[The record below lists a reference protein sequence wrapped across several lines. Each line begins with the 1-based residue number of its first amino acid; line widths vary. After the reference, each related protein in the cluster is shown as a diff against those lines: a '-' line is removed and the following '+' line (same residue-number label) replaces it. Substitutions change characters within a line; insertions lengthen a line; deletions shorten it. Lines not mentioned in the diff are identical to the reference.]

1 MTTINCSL
9 NCKHQKDGRC
19 TLEDAA
25 SMLSVD
31 TDCVFLA
38 KPDKAGAQPLHSR
51 LNDNYVIGNNNV
63 IKSKGDV

>member
-25 SMLSVD
+25 SDTLSVD
-31 TDCVFLA
+31 TDCVFFEE
-38 KPDKAGAQPLHSR
+38 KPDKTSISGSAHPAE
-51 LNDNYVIGNNNV
+51 
-63 IKSKGDV
+63 

>member
-25 SMLSVD
+25 SDTLSVD
-31 TDCVFLA
+31 TDCVFFEE
-38 KPDKAGAQPLHSR
+38 KPDKAGSSASSQP
-51 LNDNYVIGNNNV
+51 VE
-63 IKSKGDV
+63 

>member
-25 SMLSVD
+25 SDTLSVD
-31 TDCVFLA
+31 TDCVF
-38 KPDKAGAQPLHSR
+38 
-51 LNDNYVIGNNNV
+51 
-63 IKSKGDV
+63 